1 MKTFETILK
10 SESSTIIRVKA
21 ETPLQARMLLAEFM
35 EGSDGQDYLQEELNN
50 ASNTKWTW
58 GPFEE
63 CYHNTPIEYATISKN
78 EDGTIDAKY
87 EPVTDF

>member
-35 EGSDGQDYLQEELNN
+35 EGADGQDYNIRKDVNLLRGYTEGT
-50 ASNTKWTW
+50 SN
-58 GPFEE
+58 
-63 CYHNTPIEYATISKN
+63 SQ
-78 EDGTIDAKY
+78 
-87 EPVTDF
+87 